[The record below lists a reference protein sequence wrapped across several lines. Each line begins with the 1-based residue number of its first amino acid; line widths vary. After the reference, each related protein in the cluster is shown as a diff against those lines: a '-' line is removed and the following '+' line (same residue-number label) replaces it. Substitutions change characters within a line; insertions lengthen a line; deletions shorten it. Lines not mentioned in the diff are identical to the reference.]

1 MSKFKFNLYCNDTLE
16 PSSSDKNT
24 PKYVEWDYHGNGD
37 VNLYVSQRA
46 LDAINDRSGK
56 PTYIWLLESRQII
69 PQFYDWV
76 LNNYDFVMS
85 RVDGIFSCDESVCEK
100 YEGVSYGITNAAPW
114 VVDRQIYKKTKWD
127 IKTNSQELYHSLKY
141 EYGFNTLNVNG
152 KFEVNSFKSY
162 KNFVY
167 FFYFQDLIKQ
177 NITFKNP
184 FNLFCF
190 RFDQK

>member
-1 MSKFKFNLYCNDTLE
+1 MSKFKFNLYCNDKLE

-85 RVDGIFSCDESVCEK
+85 RVDVFL
-100 YEGVSYGITNAAPW
+100 
-114 VVDRQIYKKTKWD
+114 VVM
-127 IKTNSQELYHSLKY
+127 
-141 EYGFNTLNVNG
+141 
-152 KFEVNSFKSY
+152 
-162 KNFVY
+162 
-167 FFYFQDLIKQ
+167 
-177 NITFKNP
+177 
-184 FNLFCF
+184 NLFVKSMKVYLMVL
-190 RFDQK
+190 QTQHLG

>member
-1 MSKFKFNLYCNDTLE
+1 M
-16 PSSSDKNT
+16 PS
-24 PKYVEWDYHGNGD
+24 
-37 VNLYVSQRA
+37 
-46 LDAINDRSGK
+46 
-56 PTYIWLLESRQII
+56 LLELFKLIKPVSIYIKDIDEQIH
-69 PQFYDWV
+69 
-76 LNNYDFVMS
+76 
-85 RVDGIFSCDESVCEK
+85 FSYLKFSK
-100 YEGVSYGITNAAPW
+100 IH
-114 VVDRQIYKKTKWD
+114 KKTKWD

-184 FNLFCF
+184 FNLL
-190 RFDQK
+190 KKIMHLSIIL

>member
-46 LDAINDRSGK
+46 LDAINDTSGK

-76 LNNYDFVMS
+76 LTNYDFVMS
-85 RVDGIFSCDESVCEK
+85 RIDGIFSCDESVCEK

-114 VVDRQIYKKTKWD
+114 VVD
-127 IKTNSQELYHSLKY
+127 
-141 EYGFNTLNVNG
+141 
-152 KFEVNSFKSY
+152 
-162 KNFVY
+162 
-167 FFYFQDLIKQ
+167 
-177 NITFKNP
+177 
-184 FNLFCF
+184 
-190 RFDQK
+190 